1 MPKPTDRVR
10 ITIELTAEEAQAL
23 AQMCKRFRYD
33 DATRLANRH
42 DEGKERDHVRDAISI
57 LCRGLGEQA
66 CSRLAGGPCV
76 DQVATG
82 ARREVVKKSGS
93 RGNGSERGN
102 RRC

>member
-10 ITIELTAEEAQAL
+10 ITIELTAEEVQAL

-57 LCRGLGEQA
+57 LCRGLGEQGFNP
-66 CSRLAGGPCV
+66 R
-76 DQVATG
+76 
-82 ARREVVKKSGS
+82 
-93 RGNGSERGN
+93 
-102 RRC
+102 